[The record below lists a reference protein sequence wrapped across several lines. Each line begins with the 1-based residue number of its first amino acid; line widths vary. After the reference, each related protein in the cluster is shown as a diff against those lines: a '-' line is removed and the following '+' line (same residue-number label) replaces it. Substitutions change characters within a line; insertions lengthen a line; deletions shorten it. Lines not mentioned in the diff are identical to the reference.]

1 MDHGRPT
8 PAGRSGDGS
17 ETGPEAGAVGSS
29 DEPDGSD
36 VATGAVKA
44 ALGRLALLSEDDL
57 VEDDLVARRLLALA
71 VLGRI
76 WPSPAQADSPLARCL
91 FQEGVSTDDLVS
103 AIQPVTLG
111 GVDTKARQLLGLLAD
126 AQTFPGLPEWD
137 DLLTQAM
144 QQGLISPAV
153 ATLSC
158 SPCSWTVRP
167 TTEAGGPAIA
177 FQTHKR
183 ISGMQLDEF
192 DELFVP
198 SDWTNFTPPW
208 CAMTPGAPSDGHDVY
223 LEVLSF
229 ECPATS
235 PLSLRTPLQFM
246 VGALPDATGKVLQ
259 YRLAR
264 DWSNAGGDGLV
275 SVDEGSIVI
284 REWEGALHL
293 ITTKRIQFR
302 ALKTMS
308 PLEAAWIAQ
317 FVWALGYSALAEYF
331 VNRVALRKPIQVVDG
346 AGSVQVP
353 RRHRR
358 ARPASEQLGE
368 VVKQELV
375 ECVGGIESSLGKVK
389 SGSYDTEEY
398 LNDLGKLVSHIAHYG
413 VSLVKIA
420 SGLVEKERGVG
431 PGSPTSSSGR
441 FVSEPIVLRQSSV
454 LVAPQPGPLPL
465 ECSALVPGL
474 MQSGSSVEKIA
485 APAVAL
491 EPVTLGRSA
500 DPFRLVIEE
509 SSLQVQP
516 GGTYTGTVKTPTTPG
531 LPDIESDVWIVIP

>member
-1 MDHGRPT
+1 M
-8 PAGRSGDGS
+8 
-17 ETGPEAGAVGSS
+17 
-29 DEPDGSD
+29 
-36 VATGAVKA
+36 
-44 ALGRLALLSEDDL
+44 
-57 VEDDLVARRLLALA
+57 
-71 VLGRI
+71 
-76 WPSPAQADSPLARCL
+76 
-91 FQEGVSTDDLVS
+91 
-103 AIQPVTLG
+103 
-111 GVDTKARQLLGLLAD
+111 
-126 AQTFPGLPEWD
+126 
-137 DLLTQAM
+137 
-144 QQGLISPAV
+144 
-153 ATLSC
+153 
-158 SPCSWTVRP
+158 
-167 TTEAGGPAIA
+167 
-177 FQTHKR
+177 
-183 ISGMQLDEF
+183 
-192 DELFVP
+192 P

-208 CAMTPGAPSDGHDVY
+208 CAMTPGTPSDGHDVY

-235 PLSLRTPLQFM
+235 PLSLRTPLQFV

-302 ALKTMS
+302 AFKTMS

-331 VNRVALRKPIQVVDG
+331 VNRVALRKPIHVVDG

-474 MQSGSSVEKIA
+474 MQSGSSVEEIA